1 MTRILVVD
9 DHAIMRRGLRE
20 VLAEGLPDAQV
31 VEVGTFEEAQASL
44 DGTPPALML
53 LDINLPGRSGLEL
66 LELARSRF
74 PRVLVLVVSA
84 YPEQEFAVRC
94 LRLGAAGYLTK
105 SSAPDELLTAVNR
118 VLSGGHY
125 LSSSLAARLATAVGG
140 VDTTVPHDSLSR
152 RELEVLGLLARGKSL
167 KEISQDLHLSEKTVA
182 TYRARLGE
190 KLGLSTNVE
199 LTRYAMRH
207 GLAD

>member
-1 MTRILVVD
+1 MTRILIVD

-20 VLAEGLPDAQV
+20 VLSEGLPGAQC
-31 VEVGTFEEAQASL
+31 VEVGTFEEALASL
-44 DGTPPALML
+44 EGAPPALML

-66 LELARSRF
+66 LELARTRF
-74 PRVLVLVVSA
+74 PKVLVLVISA

-105 SSAPDELLTAVNR
+105 SSAPDELLTAVTR
-118 VLSGGHY
+118 VLGGGHY
-125 LSSSLAARLATAVGG
+125 VSASLAARLATVVGG

-152 RELEVLGLLARGKSL
+152 REMEVLGLLARGKSL
-167 KEISQDLHLSEKTVA
+167 KEISGELHLSEKTVA